1 MPRRGSILGSR
12 SNRTISSRSND
23 PSSGPNSQAS
33 ISHQPI
39 HHELHDCYNPTW
51 NAHHTR
57 QDYGS
62 RDDYQSYKGFR
73 FQDLL
78 QTQEGFPQDHPYTF
92 GGCNVDGGYYGW
104 RGKDVRRG
112 ERVEE
117 DGGEQYER
125 VDIDNDEDEGDD
137 VNARELGDK
146 GDDYNVRDLE
156 DRDDISSIHGSTSS
170 PFNHEQWFQNKGFD
184 THKDPIT
191 KKKKE
196 CFIYMEQQSKLK
208 FIKL

>member
-12 SNRTISSRSND
+12 SHRTISSRSND
-23 PSSGPNSQAS
+23 PSSGSNNQAS

-51 NAHHTR
+51 NAHHTQ
-57 QDYGS
+57 QDYRR
-62 RDDYQSYKGFR
+62 RDDYQSYEGFR

-92 GGCNVDGGYYGW
+92 GGYNVDGGYYDW

-117 DGGEQYER
+117 DRGEQYER
-125 VDIDNDEDEGDD
+125 VDSDNDEDEGDD
-137 VNARELGDK
+137 C
-146 GDDYNVRDLE
+146 NVRDSE
-156 DRDDISSIHGSTSS
+156 DRDGIPSIHSSTSS
-170 PFNHEQWFQNKGFD
+170 PLHHEQRVQKKGFD
-184 THKDPIT
+184 TYKDPIT
-191 KKKKE
+191 KKKS
-196 CFIYMEQQSKLK
+196 FIYMEQQSKLK
-208 FIKL
+208 FIRLLCFIIIF